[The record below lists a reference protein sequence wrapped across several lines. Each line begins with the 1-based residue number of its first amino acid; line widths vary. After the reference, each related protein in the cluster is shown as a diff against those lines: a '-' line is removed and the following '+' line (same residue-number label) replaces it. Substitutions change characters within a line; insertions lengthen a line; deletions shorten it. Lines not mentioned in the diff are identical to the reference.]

1 MSLKISGC
9 DYCGTGWTG
18 KEVPHPKLKCPE
30 CRIEDLESR
39 LAEREKELAKAKDE
53 IRQINNGREVW
64 KQRAEML
71 DKERDS
77 ALKELAEAK
86 DRIENVTKAAETYR
100 EGLVKA
106 QDYLKESHAD
116 YDAARSMAEKLAE
129 ALRHCIDIH
138 LKYEVIAGP
147 RKALSL
153 FEQMK
158 KGTV

>member
-30 CRIEDLESR
+30 RRIEDLESR
-39 LAEREKELAKAKDE
+39 LAEREKELAKYKESADKSICTYCGHIGPKTSE
-53 IRQINNGREVW
+53 AMVEHMATCE
-64 KQRAEML
+64 KHPTMKML
-71 DKERDS
+71 KEFS
-77 ALKELAEAK
+77 ALIDE
-86 DRIENVTKAAETYR
+86 R
-100 EGLVKA
+100 
-106 QDYLKESHAD
+106 
-116 YDAARSMAEKLAE
+116 DAARSMAEKLAE

-138 LKYEVIAGP
+138 LKNEVIAGP